1 MGLCTA
7 LWSAESATMFCIYE
21 TLSFALIE
29 YGCDALIVEIELR
42 QFQGSSM
49 VTTTGLVCLIVDSIV
64 QLFSL

>member
-1 MGLCTA
+1 MGLFAA
-7 LWSAESATMFCIYE
+7 LWSVESAAILYIYE

-49 VTTTGLVCLIVDSIV
+49 VAATGLVWLIVDSIV